1 MLRVRTGALRSPGG
15 NLPRVEERAETQVLI
30 SETKKYEESCR
41 QRKQHVS
48 KLGEGRELASPGNGR
63 LWDMA
68 GEYEIGELSRGQR
81 GR

>member
-1 MLRVRTGALRSPGG
+1 MNALLRVRTGALRSPGG

-48 KLGEGRELASPGNGR
+48 KLGEGRERSIPREQQIVGYGWR
-63 LWDMA
+63 
-68 GEYEIGELSRGQR
+68 I
-81 GR
+81 

>member
-48 KLGEGRELASPGNGR
+48 KLGEGRDHGIPREQQIVGYGWR
-63 LWDMA
+63 
-68 GEYEIGELSRGQR
+68 I
-81 GR
+81 